1 MQILLHPVSPL
12 HVFKISALCDI
23 KYSNTCP
30 LNNHSQCIPSI
41 ITQEYIHMN
50 GDTNLSLQN
59 TPLNFVLYTVF
70 TKGYNSCVPW
80 PYSITVPDVS
90 FP

>member
-1 MQILLHPVSPL
+1 
-12 HVFKISALCDI
+12 
-23 KYSNTCP
+23 
-30 LNNHSQCIPSI
+30 
-41 ITQEYIHMN
+41 MN

-59 TPLNFVLYTVF
+59 TQLNFVLYTVF